1 MSADPHRRHVASGLA
16 ASSTCKYVQCML
28 RPDRNPPRI
37 VERVAGRQGEL
48 VLRAAGNDYEII
60 TNGVFLM
67 DTRNGESERLLAR
80 VALRHRREL
89 SRLLIGGLGVGFSL
103 VEALRSDLLER
114 VTVVEIEPAVIE
126 WNRTYLA
133 SHSRNALA
141 DPRVE
146 VVCEELVAW
155 RGRAGESFDGIC
167 LDVDNGPAWTVTD
180 ANAALYSNDGLELLR
195 NRLEP
200 GGALTVWSAAED
212 HGFTERLRRALGR
225 LEIFTVPMPPGEPD
239 VIYTAWRS

>member
-1 MSADPHRRHVASGLA
+1 
-16 ASSTCKYVQCML
+16 ML

-60 TNGVFLM
+60 NNGVSLM
-67 DTRNGESERLLAR
+67 DTRKGEPERLLAQ

-155 RGRAGESFDGIC
+155 LGRAGESFDGIC
-167 LDVDNGPAWTVTD
+167 LDVDNCPAWTVTD

-200 GGALTVWSAAED
+200 A
-212 HGFTERLRRALGR
+212 
-225 LEIFTVPMPPGEPD
+225 VP
-239 VIYTAWRS
+239 

>member
-1 MSADPHRRHVASGLA
+1 
-16 ASSTCKYVQCML
+16 ML

-37 VERVAGRQGEL
+37 LERLAGRQGEL

-60 TNGVFLM
+60 NNGVFLM

-80 VALRHRREL
+80 VALRHRREQ

-133 SHSRNALA
+133 SHSRRHSPTRGSRLCARTWWLGSGGPGN
-141 DPRVE
+141 RSTGS
-146 VVCEELVAW
+146 AW
-155 RGRAGESFDGIC
+155 TLTMAQRGRSALEFITG
-167 LDVDNGPAWTVTD
+167 DVRQRA
-180 ANAALYSNDGLELLR
+180 AALLM
-195 NRLEP
+195 
-200 GGALTVWSAAED
+200 
-212 HGFTERLRRALGR
+212 GFTVL
-225 LEIFTVPMPPGEPD
+225 P
-239 VIYTAWRS
+239 

>member
-1 MSADPHRRHVASGLA
+1 MP
-16 ASSTCKYVQCML
+16 CKYVQCML
-28 RPDRNPPRI
+28 RPDRNPPWI

-146 VVCEELVAW
+146 VVCEDLVAW
-155 RGRAGESFDGIC
+155 LGRAGESFDGIC

-212 HGFTERLRRALGR
+212 HGFAERLRRALGR

-239 VIYTAWRS
+239 VIYAAWRS